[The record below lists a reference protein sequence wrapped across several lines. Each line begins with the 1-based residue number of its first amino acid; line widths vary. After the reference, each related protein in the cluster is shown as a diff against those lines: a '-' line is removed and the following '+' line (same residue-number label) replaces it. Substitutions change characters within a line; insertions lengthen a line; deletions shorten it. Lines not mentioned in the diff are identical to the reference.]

1 MNSSRRSR
9 WATIPIFLAMVVG
22 FALPA
27 WASPAD
33 DKRAEAA
40 RIAKKREGLIQRAE
54 RINEQ
59 SKATKLKLDQV
70 AAEVKVTEAAIGA
83 RSEAVSAINR
93 NVADVVINSYV
104 HGQQSVLAD
113 FVDSSAG
120 SGSSLATAREVY
132 ASVMVGSAADKVDEL
147 RAARQDTERLGKELA
162 SKQARL
168 TALGTQLETETVAIT
183 KVQAELATL
192 ALKVNG
198 ELVQLV
204 ADEARRREE
213 AEAARARADAERQR
227 QELVRAAEK
236 QRQEVARVA
245 EQQRQEL
252 DAKRAADT
260 ARVAAVRAKT
270 VTSQPRTI
278 AAATPI
284 APGARPAAAQA
295 QIVDDT
301 PRPPAPNSGAATAIA
316 EALRQLGKPYVF
328 GTNGPDTFDCSGLTQ
343 WAWAKAGVSM
353 DHYTGSQANAFPRVD
368 PSQLQPGDLV
378 FFNVDLGHMGM
389 YIGNDQIVQAPR
401 TGDVVKISSLNRG
414 NIVVAVRPG

>member
-1 MNSSRRSR
+1 M
-9 WATIPIFLAMVVG
+9 
-22 FALPA
+22 
-27 WASPAD
+27 
-33 DKRAEAA
+33 
-40 RIAKKREGLIQRAE
+40 
-54 RINEQ
+54 
-59 SKATKLKLDQV
+59 
-70 AAEVKVTEAAIGA
+70 TEAAIGD
-83 RSEAVSAINR
+83 RSEAVSAINK
-93 NVADVVINSYV
+93 NVVDAVLNSYV
-104 HGQQSVLAD
+104 QGQQSVLAD
-113 FVDSSAG
+113 FVDSFAG
-120 SGSSLATAREVY
+120 SGPSLSTAREVY
-132 ASVMVGSAADKVDEL
+132 ASVLVGSAADKVDEL

-168 TALGTQLETETVAIT
+168 TALGTQLETETVSIT

-236 QRQEVARVA
+236 QRQEVARVAEQQRQEVARVA

-401 TGDVVKISSLNRG
+401 TGDVVKISSLNQG
-414 NIVVAVRPG
+414 NVVVAVRPG

>member
-1 MNSSRRSR
+1 MKISRRR
-9 WATIPIFLAMVVG
+9 RLATIPVVLAVLSG
-22 FALPA
+22 LSLSAA
-27 WASPAD
+27 ASPAD
-33 DKRAEAA
+33 DKRAEATQ
-40 RIAKKREGLIQRAE
+40 IAKKREALIQRAE

-59 SKATKLKLDQV
+59 SKATKLELDLLS
-70 AAEVKVTEAAIGA
+70 AEVTVTEVAVGA
-83 RSEAVSAINR
+83 QSEAVSAINK
-93 NVADVVINSYV
+93 NIVDVAINSYV
-104 HGQQSVLAD
+104 YGEQSQLTD
-113 FVDSSAG
+113 LVDTFNG
-120 SGSSLATAREVY
+120 SGPSLLAAREGY
-132 ASVMVGSAADKVDEL
+132 ASMLVGSASDKIDEL
-147 RAARQDTERLGKELA
+147 RASRQDTERLGKELA
-162 SKQARL
+162 SKQERL
-168 TALGTQLETETVAIT
+168 TKLGAQLQTETAAVT

-236 QRQEVARVA
+236 RRQEVARAA
-245 EQQRQEL
+245 EQQRQDL
-252 DAKRAADT
+252 AARSAADT
-260 ARVAAVRAKT
+260 ARAAAARVKT
-270 VTSQPRTI
+270 VSTQPRTV

-284 APGARPAAAQA
+284 TAAPRQGAAQA
-295 QIVDDT
+295 PIANDV
-301 PRPPAPNSGAATAIA
+301 PRPPAPNPGAAIAIA

-368 PSQLQPGDLV
+368 PDQLQPGDLV

-401 TGDVVKISSLNRG
+401 TGDVVKISSMNRG

>member
-1 MNSSRRSR
+1 MKIARRR
-9 WATIPIFLAMVVG
+9 RLATIPVVLAIVSG
-22 FALPA
+22 LSLSAA
-27 WASPAD
+27 ASPSD

-40 RIAKKREGLIQRAE
+40 QIAKKREALIQRAE
-54 RINEQ
+54 RLNEQ
-59 SKATKLKLDQV
+59 SKATKLELDLV
-70 AAEVKVTEAAIGA
+70 SAEVKVTEAAVSA
-83 RSEAVSAINR
+83 QSETVSAINR
-93 NVADVVINSYV
+93 NVVDVALNSYIY
-104 HGQQSVLAD
+104 GEQSMLTD
-113 FVDSSAG
+113 LVDSFNG
-120 SGSSLATAREVY
+120 SGPSVSAAREGY
-132 ASVMVGSAADKVDEL
+132 ASMLVGSASDKVDEL
-147 RAARQDTERLGKELA
+147 RAVRQDTERLGKELS
-162 SKQARL
+162 SKQERL
-168 TALGTQLETETVAIT
+168 TTLGTQLQNETLAIT

-227 QELVRAAEK
+227 QELARIAEK
-236 QRQEVARVA
+236 QSRELARVA
-245 EQQRQEL
+245 AQERQDL
-252 DAKRAADT
+252 AAKRAADT
-260 ARVAAVRAKT
+260 ARTNAARVKT
-270 VTSQPRTI
+270 VSTQPRTI

-284 APGARPAAAQA
+284 IAAPRQGVAQA
-295 QIVDDT
+295 PIVDDV
-301 PRPPAPNSGAATAIA
+301 PRPPAPNPGAAIAIA

-353 DHYTGSQANAFPRVD
+353 DHYTGSQASAFPRVD
-368 PSQLQPGDLV
+368 PDQLQPGDLV

-414 NIVVAVRPG
+414 NVVVAVRPG